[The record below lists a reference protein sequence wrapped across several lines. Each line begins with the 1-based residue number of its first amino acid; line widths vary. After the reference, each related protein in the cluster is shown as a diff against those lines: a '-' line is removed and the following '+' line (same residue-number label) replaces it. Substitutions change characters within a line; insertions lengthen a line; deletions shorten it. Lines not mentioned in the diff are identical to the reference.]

1 MPPPSPPSIPH
12 RRIAIVRLTA
22 AASLVALAIWLT
34 GCEAGAGKI
43 AKASAP
49 SSTTTTTSA
58 DPSTTTPGTGTSAE
72 TSTSTST
79 LPGTGKPAITI
90 GDKNYTEQF
99 VLGELYAQALQADG
113 FTVELNRNIGPTD
126 VTIQALQSGRLAMY
140 PEYLDTWDSAVAGL
154 RRSFR
159 TEVGA
164 YAAALRYAS
173 AHSLSLLDPTPFS
186 STFAIGVTVGYASQN
201 RLRSLRDLRR
211 VAQSLNL
218 GGPPQLQQSAGLPAV
233 EQAYGFTPAT
243 FTQLGLGD
251 QYIALNAGTVQAA
264 YVGTTDGE
272 LASGDYDLL
281 RDPRRVFGFGNVV
294 PVVSTKVLA
303 AEGQA
308 FSEVINGVSAALSIG
323 AIRQM
328 NAAVDIAQLD
338 PATVAKQFLETHGLI
353 PPSP

>member
-1 MPPPSPPSIPH
+1 MPH
-12 RRIAIVRLTA
+12 RRIATARLTT
-22 AASLVALAIWLT
+22 AASLVALAIGLSAC
-34 GCEAGAGKI
+34 GIGASKI
-43 AKASAP
+43 ARASAP

-58 DPSTTTPGTGTSAE
+58 DPSTTTAGTS
-72 TSTSTST
+72 TSTATSTST
-79 LPGTGKPAITI
+79 LPGAGKPAITI

-99 VLGELYAQALQADG
+99 VLGELYSQALQADG
-113 FTVELNRNIGPTD
+113 YTVELDRNIGPTD
-126 VTIQALQSGRLAMY
+126 VTMQALQSGRLAMY
-140 PEYLDTWDSAVAGL
+140 PEYLDTWNSAVAGL

-164 YAAALRYAS
+164 YAAAQHYAS
-173 AHSLSLLDPTPFS
+173 AHGLSLLDPTPFS

-201 RLRSLRDLRR
+201 GLRSLHDLRR

-218 GGPPQLQQSAGLPAV
+218 GGPPQLQQSTGLPAV

-243 FTQLGLGD
+243 FTQLALGD
-251 QYIALNAGTVQAA
+251 QYIALDAGTVQAA

-294 PVVSTKVLA
+294 PVVSSKVLA
-303 AEGQA
+303 TEGQA
-308 FSEVINGVSAALSIG
+308 FSDVINGVSAALSIS

-328 NAAVDIAQLD
+328 NAAVDIAHLD